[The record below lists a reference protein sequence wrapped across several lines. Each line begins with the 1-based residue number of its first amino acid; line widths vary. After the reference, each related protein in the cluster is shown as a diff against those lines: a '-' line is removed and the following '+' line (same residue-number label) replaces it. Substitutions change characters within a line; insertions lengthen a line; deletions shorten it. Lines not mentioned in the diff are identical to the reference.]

1 MVLPSLPLGWQQVTK
16 KKEQYGRHTH
26 VNDTYRNGGNLAEDR
41 ESGRDLVSD
50 MKLARSRV
58 DVLANDLARM
68 GWSVSG
74 DEPVHP
80 DERHEERDY
89 YEPCN

>member
-1 MVLPSLPLGWQQVTK
+1 MEDTM
-16 KKEQYGRHTH
+16 T
-26 VNDTYRNGGNLAEDR
+26 VNDTYRNGGNLTEDR

-80 DERHEERDY
+80 DEPTGESEGY
-89 YEPCN
+89 GLSE

>member
-1 MVLPSLPLGWQQVTK
+1 MEETLTLN
-16 KKEQYGRHTH
+16 E
-26 VNDTYRNGGNLAEDR
+26 TYRNGGDLTEDR
-41 ESGRDLVSD
+41 ESGRDLVSE
-50 MKLARSRV
+50 MRLARSRL

-80 DERHEERDY
+80 DERSEERDY
-89 YEPCN
+89 YEPCS

>member
-1 MVLPSLPLGWQQVTK
+1 MRDKPTLN
-16 KKEQYGRHTH
+16 E
-26 VNDTYRNGGNLAEDR
+26 TYRNGGNIAEDR
-41 ESGRDLVSD
+41 ESGRDLLSD
-50 MKLARSRV
+50 MRLARSRP

-80 DERHEERDY
+80 DEATGESEGY
-89 YEPCN
+89 GFSE

>member
-1 MVLPSLPLGWQQVTK
+1 MERRENL
-16 KKEQYGRHTH
+16 
-26 VNDTYRNGGNLAEDR
+26 NDTYRNGGDLAEDR
-41 ESGRDLVSD
+41 ESGRDLLSD
-50 MKLARSRV
+50 MRLARSRL

-80 DERHEERDY
+80 DEPTGESEGY
-89 YEPCN
+89 GLSE